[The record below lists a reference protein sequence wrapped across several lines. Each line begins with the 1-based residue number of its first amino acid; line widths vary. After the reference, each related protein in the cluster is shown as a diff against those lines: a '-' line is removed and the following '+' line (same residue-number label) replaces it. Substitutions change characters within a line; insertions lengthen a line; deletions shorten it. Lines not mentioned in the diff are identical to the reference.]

1 MWLFS
6 TTNDKGAPWSTDTLV
21 VGGRPDT
28 ENADAGANVDYDVRV
43 RILEVKRL
51 LFTQLRVI
59 GIVEIVAFA
68 PGAVSIDEMNAFNGT
83 V

>member
-6 TTNDKGAPWSTDTLV
+6 TTNDKEAPWSTDTLV

-28 ENADAGANVDYDVRV
+28 ENADTGANVDYDVRV
-43 RILEVKRL
+43 RILEVERL

-68 PGAVSIDEMNAFNGT
+68 PGAVSIDEVNAFNGT